1 MRKQRGGVRAPNPS
15 GWKQRTLIGV
25 VAIGITMAATAGAA
39 YADVDLKGKILAWAG
54 IGTETAINDLETA
67 ISQETEVQKKR
78 LQEQLRAD
86 LRQQEAGFQQ
96 YAEQEKAAR
105 LQEIRDYADELLRSR
120 SFDNEQQKQD
130 YASQL
135 AGIVES
141 ARSTMSGLDVPA
153 VPTVN
158 EEVYNSG
165 QP

>member
-1 MRKQRGGVRAPNPS
+1 MRKQRGSVRAANPS

-25 VAIGITMAATAGAA
+25 AAIGITMAVTAGAA

-54 IGTETAINDLETA
+54 IETATAISGLETA
-67 ISQETEVQKKR
+67 ISQETELQKKR

-86 LRQQEAGFQQ
+86 LLQQEAEFEQ
-96 YAEQEKAAR
+96 YAEQEKAVR
-105 LQEIRDYADELLRSR
+105 IQEIRNYADELLRSR

-141 ARSTMSGLDVPA
+141 ARSTMSGLNVPA
-153 VPTVN
+153 APTVT